1 MLFRS
6 KQTVPGHVMITGASS
21 GLGAAL
27 AQYYAERGCQLS
39 LSGRNKSRLD
49 RIAQSCRDKGAIVE
63 ATPLDVCDREECEDW
78 VRKADDW
85 KPLDLMIANAGI
97 SAGTGNGGETE
108 EQTRQILETNCTGLI
123 NNVMPVLERM
133 KSRDKGQIALMSS
146 LAAFRGFPGAPAYC
160 GSKAMVRV
168 WGEALRG
175 ELAPRGLAVNVICPG
190 YVQTPMTEVND
201 FPMPFLMSA
210 EKAAKIMARGLA
222 RNRARIAFPLP
233 TYFAAWLLGAL
244 PVGLT
249 DSLLARL
256 PRKA

>member
-1 MLFRS
+1 MLFRD
-6 KQTVPGHVMITGASS
+6 KHPVPGHVMITGASS

-27 AQYYAERGCQLS
+27 AEYYAERGSHLS
-39 LSGRNKSRLD
+39 LSGRSKARLD
-49 RIAQSCRDKGAIVE
+49 GVAQSCRNKGADVR
-63 ATPLDVCDREECEDW
+63 ATPLDICSREDCEDW
-78 VRKADDW
+78 VQKADDW
-85 KPLDLMIANAGI
+85 KPLELMIANAGI

-108 EQTRQILETNCTGLI
+108 EQTHQILETNCRGLV
-123 NNVMPVLERM
+123 NSVMPALERM
-133 KSRDKGQIALMSS
+133 KSRGKGQIALMSS

-160 GSKAMVRV
+160 GSKAMVRI

-175 ELAPRGLAVNVICPG
+175 ELAPQGLAVNVICPG
-190 YVQTPMTEVND
+190 YVRTPMTDVND

-210 EKAAKIMARGLA
+210 EKAAGIIARGLA
-222 RNRARIAFPLP
+222 GNRARIAFPFP
-233 TYFAAWLLGAL
+233 TYFAAWMLGVL